1 MHNEQ
6 SSASWELYFTT
17 YWWVFAALATIGIVS
32 TGILYFEHVA
42 GRHIVDWC
50 SAICAM
56 LGALIGAL
64 QIVLTHSQLGKRND
78 GNATTAQHLGQ
89 VEARLRILESQD
101 AGGKS
106 KTEGAMFFPDF
117 TLTPVTKP

>member
-1 MHNEQ
+1 MHNERA
-6 SSASWELYFTT
+6 SSFWEHYFTT

-56 LGALIGAL
+56 LGGLVGAL
-64 QIVLTHSQLGKRND
+64 LIVLTHSQLGTRND
-78 GNATTAQHLGQ
+78 GTPSAQHLRQ
-89 VEARLRILESQD
+89 VEARLQILESQD
-101 AGGKS
+101 AVDKR
-106 KTEGAMFFPDF
+106 KTKDVMFFGDF
-117 TLTPVTKP
+117 KSGRPKH